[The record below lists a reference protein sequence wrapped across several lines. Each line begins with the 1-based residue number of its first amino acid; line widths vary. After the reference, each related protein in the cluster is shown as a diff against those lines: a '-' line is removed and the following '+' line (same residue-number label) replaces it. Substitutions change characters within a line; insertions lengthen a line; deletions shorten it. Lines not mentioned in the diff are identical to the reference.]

1 MSKIISVD
9 GLNKS
14 YGSSRGIKDVS
25 FAIKKG
31 EIVGFIGPNG
41 AGKSTTIKILLNMIF
56 KDSGEAKIFGEDCEL
71 NTKSIKEKVGYV
83 PSEVKFYDNVKVK
96 DIIEYA
102 KSFYKNVDNE
112 RINYICKVLE
122 IDMNKK
128 MKELSL
134 GNKKKIAIVQA
145 LVASPEL
152 IILDEPTNGLDPLIQ
167 KNLFEIIMEE
177 KKKGKTIF
185 LSSHNLIEV
194 QNYCDKAIIIK
205 EGEIIDIKDMSNL
218 KEMKK
223 KKVTVVSD
231 KIKEEDLKE
240 FSERIVVTKN
250 KFEFNYNGDINKLL
264 LKLTSYKILDLSI
277 CEEELLDTF
286 MHYYEG
292 DK

>member
-9 GLNKS
+9 GLNKN
-14 YGSSRGIKDVS
+14 YGGSRGISDVA

-71 NTKSIKEKVGYV
+71 NSKSIKERVGYV
-83 PSEVKFYDNVKVK
+83 PSEVRFYDNVKVK

-112 RINYICKVLE
+112 RVDYICKVLE
-122 IDMNKK
+122 VDMNKK

-167 KNLFEIIMEE
+167 KNLFEIIIEE

-185 LSSHNLIEV
+185 LSSHNLTEV

-223 KKVTVVSD
+223 KKITIISD
-231 KIKEEDLKE
+231 EIKEEDLTE
-240 FSERIVVTKN
+240 FSKRVAVTEN
-250 KFEFNYNGDINKLL
+250 KFEFNYSGDINKLL
-264 LKLTSYKILDLSI
+264 LKLINYKIIDLSI